1 MYYLLMILLLLSLYI
16 ALTANI
22 QFSNLVVGA
31 LISALIVALLRPQPR
46 QVAMRR
52 LPSQIWALLR
62 YILLLAYDL
71 VKSGVTVARI
81 VLLPSM
87 PIQPGILA
95 IPSPCMS
102 EAALA
107 LSAHALTLTP
117 GEMVIE
123 TGDDCILY
131 THCLDATRSQEY
143 IAEAA
148 RLRSELLQKIIE

>member
-1 MYYLLMILLLLSLYI
+1 MYYLLLILLLLSLYI

-46 QVAMRR
+46 QVAIRR

-81 VLLPSM
+81 VLHSSM

-95 IPSPCMS
+95 IPSPCKS
-102 EAALA
+102 EDALA
-107 LSAHALTLTP
+107 LS
-117 GEMVIE
+117 
-123 TGDDCILY
+123 GDVFQ
-131 THCLDATRSQEY
+131 CLIDS
-143 IAEAA
+143 
-148 RLRSELLQKIIE
+148 LRKS